1 MRDLLT
7 TQMVRRVSLA
17 PAPTPI
23 LTLTLPT
30 LHSSASP
37 HPDPSPFTVALALT
51 LTLILAL
58 APVLALPLAL
68 TPRATPDQVRRV
80 NKLHET
86 AHRKIFRKH
95 AKADV
100 SKETMEL
107 QELT

>member
-17 PAPTPI
+17 PAPTLI
-23 LTLTLPT
+23 LTLTPPT
-30 LHSSASP
+30 LHSSLSP
-37 HPDPSPFTVALALT
+37 PPDPSPFTVALALT

>member
-17 PAPTPI
+17 PASTLI
-23 LTLTLPT
+23 LTLTL
-30 LHSSASP
+30 
-37 HPDPSPFTVALALT
+37 
-51 LTLILAL
+51 AL
-58 APVLALPLAL
+58 APALALPLAL

>member
-1 MRDLLT
+1 
-7 TQMVRRVSLA
+7 MVRRVSLA
-17 PAPTPI
+17 PAPTLI
-23 LTLTLPT
+23 LTLTLPP
-30 LHSSASP
+30 LHSSLSP

-51 LTLILAL
+51 LTLTLAL
-58 APVLALPLAL
+58 APALALPLAL